1 MITGEKILNYNKE
14 YLTNRAIYH
23 ACFLQIGLKRLEEL
37 KIEGIRTELLRK
49 YFIIELNCKVIKWID
64 PDDLKIIF
72 EVKSYKKD
80 IMGDENE
87 ERFIKIWE
95 ICESFKQLEES
106 IDIIQKEKGEEYL
119 QEFYPVIL
127 FILEYDLEEATIPI
141 LTKLFCDP
149 ENSMSEIRSLEK
161 KYHLNQS
168 EEEKNMTKRILW
180 AIPEPCYLHRIIE
193 SYLKQ
198 IYDSYFIYD
207 LNLDMK
213 KNLSPSDPNY
223 ASIIVEKMKEN
234 ECSVVAVPKDLD
246 NEVINQIM
254 IALENEEVSIIR
266 PVEESNLPLYESIE
280 SIESVTVI
288 KKTIEW
294 RAKTQLLLSF

>member
-14 YLTNRAIYH
+14 YLTNRAIHH
-23 ACFLQIGLKRLEEL
+23 ACFLQIGLKRLEGL

-80 IMGDENE
+80 IMEDENE
-87 ERFIKIWE
+87 ERFMKIWE

-119 QEFYPVIL
+119 QEFYPLIL

-141 LTKLFCDP
+141 LTKLMCDP
-149 ENSMSEIRSLEK
+149 ENSMIEIRSLEK
-161 KYHLNQS
+161 RYHLNQS
-168 EEEKNMTKRILW
+168 EEENMTKRILW
-180 AIPEPCYLHRIIE
+180 AIPEPCYLHHIIE

-198 IYDSYFIYD
+198 IYDSYLIYD
-207 LNLDMK
+207 LNLAMG

-223 ASIIVEKMKEN
+223 ASIIVEKMKEF
-234 ECSVVAVPKDLD
+234 ECSVVAVPKELD

-254 IALENEEVSIIR
+254 IALENEEVSVIR

-288 KKTIEW
+288 KKTTEW

>member
-1 MITGEKILNYNKE
+1 MITGEKILNYNRE

-72 EVKSYKKD
+72 EVDSYKKD
-80 IMGDENE
+80 IKGDENE

-95 ICESFKQLEES
+95 ICESFKKLEEF
-106 IDIIQKEKGEEYL
+106 INIIQKEKGEEYL
-119 QEFYPVIL
+119 QEFYPVIQS
-127 FILEYDLEEATIPI
+127 ILEYDLEEATIPI
-141 LTKLFCDP
+141 LTKLMCDP

-168 EEEKNMTKRILW
+168 EEENMTKRILW

-280 SIESVTVI
+280 SMESVTVI

>member
-1 MITGEKILNYNKE
+1 MITGEKILNYNRE

-72 EVKSYKKD
+72 EVDSYKKD
-80 IMGDENE
+80 IKGDENE

-119 QEFYPVIL
+119 QEFYPLIL

-141 LTKLFCDP
+141 LTKLMCDP
-149 ENSMSEIRSLEK
+149 ENSMIEIRSLEK

-168 EEEKNMTKRILW
+168 EEENMTKRILW

-213 KNLSPSDPNY
+213 KNLSPSDLNY
-223 ASIIVEKMKEN
+223 ASIIVEKMKEM

-246 NEVINQIM
+246 SEVINQIM
-254 IALENEEVSIIR
+254 IALENEEVSII
-266 PVEESNLPLYESIE
+266 
-280 SIESVTVI
+280 
-288 KKTIEW
+288 
-294 RAKTQLLLSF
+294 

>member
-1 MITGEKILNYNKE
+1 MITGEKILNYNRE

-49 YFIIELNCKVIKWID
+49 YFISNLNFKVIKGID
-64 PDDLKIIF
+64 LDVLKILS
-72 EVKSYKKD
+72 EVESYKKD
-80 IMGDENE
+80 IKGDENE
-87 ERFIKIWE
+87 ERVMKIWE
-95 ICESFKQLEES
+95 ICESFKKLEEF
-106 IDIIQKEKGEEYL
+106 INIIQKEKGEEYL
-119 QEFYPVIL
+119 QEFYPVIQS
-127 FILEYDLEEATIPI
+127 ILEYDLEEATIPI
-141 LTKLFCDP
+141 LTKLMCDP
-149 ENSMSEIRSLEK
+149 EESITEIRALEK
-161 KYHLNQS
+161 TYHLNQS
-168 EEEKNMTKRILW
+168 EEENMTKRILW

-223 ASIIVEKMKEN
+223 ASIIVEKMKEL
-234 ECSVVAVPKDLD
+234 ECRVVAVPKDLD

>member
-1 MITGEKILNYNKE
+1 MITGEKILNYNRD

-23 ACFLQIGLKRLEEL
+23 ACFLQIGLKRLEES

-80 IMGDENE
+80 IKGDENE

-95 ICESFKQLEES
+95 MCESFKQLEES

-141 LTKLFCDP
+141 LTKLICDP

-168 EEEKNMTKRILW
+168 EEENMTKRILW

-246 NEVINQIM
+246 SEVINQIM

-294 RAKTQLLLSF
+294 RAKTRLLLSF

>member
-1 MITGEKILNYNKE
+1 MITGEKILNYNRE

-87 ERFIKIWE
+87 ERFMKIWE

-106 IDIIQKEKGEEYL
+106 IDTIQKEKGEEYL
-119 QEFYPVIL
+119 QEFYPLIL

-141 LTKLFCDP
+141 LTKLMCDP

-168 EEEKNMTKRILW
+168 EEENMTKRILW

-198 IYDSYFIYD
+198 IYDSYLIYD

-213 KNLSPSDPNY
+213 KILSPSDPNY
-223 ASIIVEKMKEN
+223 ASIIVEKMKEF
-234 ECSVVAVPKDLD
+234 ECRVVAVPKELD
-246 NEVINQIM
+246 NEIINQIM
-254 IALENEEVSIIR
+254 IALENEEVSVIR

-288 KKTIEW
+288 KKTTEW